1 MKSLTFVW
9 VALFVCSVSAQ
20 SSMSLTVSGALDLPY
35 GKFSDPDVFDG
46 GGNAGVGFS
55 WQGQIFRE

>member
-35 GKFSDPDVFDG
+35 GKFSDPDEFDG
-46 GGNAGVGFS
+46 
-55 WQGQIFRE
+55 